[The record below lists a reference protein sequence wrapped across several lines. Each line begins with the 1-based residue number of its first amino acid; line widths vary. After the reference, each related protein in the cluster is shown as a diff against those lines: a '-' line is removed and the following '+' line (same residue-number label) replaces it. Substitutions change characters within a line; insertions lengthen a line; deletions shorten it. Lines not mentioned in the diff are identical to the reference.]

1 MFAEGNVIA
10 TIAVEKLD
18 EGKQFYQG
26 MLGLQQISESP
37 AGITYQCGTG
47 RLFIYQALTSGTN
60 QATSATWEVAD
71 VDGTVAE
78 LQSKGISFEE
88 YDMPGA
94 TLEGVVSVMGT
105 MRAAWFKDPDG
116 NTLAIVNVS

>member
-26 MLGLQQISESP
+26 MLGLQQLNETP
-37 AGITYQCGTG
+37 AGVTYQCGTG
-47 RLFIYQALTSGTN
+47 KLFIYQALTSGTN
-60 QATSATWEVAD
+60 QATSATWEVTD

-88 YDMPGA
+88 YDMPGS
-94 TLEGVVSVMGT
+94 TREGVVSVMGT
-105 MRAAWFKDPDG
+105 IRAAWFKDPDG
-116 NTLAIVNVS
+116 NTLAVVSAS